1 MAQLVSSIAN
11 MCFEQYTLHKR
22 KYYLQDIVRD
32 SVCYLSK
39 YSLMLSYDFP
49 SK

>member
-1 MAQLVSSIAN
+1 MAQLVSSIAD
-11 MCFEQYTLHKR
+11 MCFEQ
-22 KYYLQDIVRD
+22 YYLQDIVRD

-39 YSLMLSYDFP
+39 CSLMLSYDFP